1 MHLIETLVIYLSVTH
16 TSTTMAEDVAVILAN
31 IRAAQDEHR
40 ARPGAASAIHVLIL
54 ACFAHIFLMLEV
66 MVAQWSAGLLPAPA
80 PRAPRRHNARAARQA
95 AQRPDSIRT
104 PRRAPT
110 GDTPAPM
117 PQRPMPRQHVPRPAA
132 PPLILR
138 RAAPSRPAPP
148 APSPPRLQKPAWTTS
163 PTHAH
168 IVPLS

>member
-1 MHLIETLVIYLSVTH
+1 
-16 TSTTMAEDVAVILAN
+16 MAEDVAVILAN
-31 IRAAQDEHR
+31 IRATQDEHR
-40 ARPGAASAIHVLIL
+40 ARPGAVSAIHVLIL

-66 MVAQWSAGLLPAPA
+66 MVARWSAGLLPAPT
-80 PRAPRRHNARAARQA
+80 PRAPRRHNTRAARQA
-95 AQRPDSIRT
+95 IQRPDSVRT
-104 PRRAPT
+104 PRRTAT
-110 GDTPAPM
+110 GDTPAGQTARPA
-117 PQRPMPRQHVPRPAA
+117 PQRPAPRPAA

-148 APSPPRLQKPAWTTS
+148 APSPPRLQKPAWATS